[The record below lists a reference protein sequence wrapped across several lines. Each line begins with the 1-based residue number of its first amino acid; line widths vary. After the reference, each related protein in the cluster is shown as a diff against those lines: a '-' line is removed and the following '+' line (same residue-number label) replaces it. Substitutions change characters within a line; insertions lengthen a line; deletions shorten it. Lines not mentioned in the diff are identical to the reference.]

1 MAGTPMFVVKA
12 YLPVN
17 ESFGKCLLCKLLLV
31 LHARPGIG
39 LVEPAMPSANSPQ
52 PVHLGGG
59 SSPRLWTLSCWIWE
73 ADAGV

>member
-59 SSPRLWTLSCWIWE
+59 AAPAC
-73 ADAGV
+73 GP